1 MPCRYRSMPAATTA
15 CSAIPIS
22 RAACCTK
29 AAWFST
35 TPRAISRCRAP
46 ACGWRSRRSRGPRS
60 CRRVRSCRWP
70 ERRMPDVVRLASRL
84 QRRLHE
90 LETLQGQRPLS
101 PAESSALA
109 ECAFRIAVDRA
120 TAPEQAATL
129 LQHAVR
135 LDRSNPKFH
144 YHLGRLCFSRGE
156 LDSAAAWL
164 ERARRL
170 CPTSHRIWT
179 HIGLLQR
186 EINERYADSTDFVHG
201 DHKRRWKEISQLV
214 LSGNDAFDAKLAD
227 FEPRKIAPA
236 DTTPAGIAVAAVA
249 DAGGEMPVQRFL
261 GAGTCRWTTIN
272 DLIADDLLETEP
284 GERGRNALRQH
295 LERSVAA
302 SSCRGGHA
310 AFAILAAEWLLRGY
324 PVAFIQRIR
333 PADMPAR
340 GPSAVMLDTI
350 SELLAAEPAA
360 VSEGL
365 AAALRERKIPPL
377 VAAVIHRSHIIRASP
392 SLNKLVVDLHGARM
406 ALKAKPG
413 ADEGAVDWIRALQ
426 QDAKALE
433 PRPRAPIPDFPAE
446 QGIADATP
454 EETVAEARRQL
465 QECQARSQTARDWLM
480 SRKDADAAALPPD
493 DIVEANRIRAFLKRL
508 REQTTK
514 AVNEMARDW
523 LMSRK
528 DADAAALP
536 PDDIVEAN

>member
-46 ACGWRSRRSRGPRS
+46 ACGWRSRRSRGSRS

-70 ERRMPDVVRLASRL
+70 ERRMLDVVRLASRL

-90 LETLQGQRPLS
+90 LETLHGQRPLS
-101 PAESSALA
+101 PAEGS
-109 ECAFRIAVDRA
+109 FRSAVDRA

-324 PVAFIQRIR
+324 PVAFIQRSR

-350 SELLAAEPAA
+350 IELLAAEPAA
-360 VSEGL
+360 GAEG
-365 AAALRERKIPPL
+365 R
-377 VAAVIHRSHIIRASP
+377 
-392 SLNKLVVDLHGARM
+392 
-406 ALKAKPG
+406 
-413 ADEGAVDWIRALQ
+413 
-426 QDAKALE
+426 
-433 PRPRAPIPDFPAE
+433 
-446 QGIADATP
+446 
-454 EETVAEARRQL
+454 
-465 QECQARSQTARDWLM
+465 
-480 SRKDADAAALPPD
+480 
-493 DIVEANRIRAFLKRL
+493 
-508 REQTTK
+508 
-514 AVNEMARDW
+514 
-523 LMSRK
+523 
-528 DADAAALP
+528 
-536 PDDIVEAN
+536 